1 MFNVLNMSG
10 FNLTFFEENEDAE
23 EESGS
28 ESADEGPPEKSQKTA
43 KKVYAQQFRH
53 QWLEDPEFKDWLVRP
68 RPGENA
74 CSCKLC
80 NKSVSCRKTALR
92 RHTQSAQHKRALS
105 EIAAGQRQGNLV
117 ECLQRQNE
125 ITTYKETTEARM
137 CSFLA
142 QHNLPLS
149 LINNLMSLFKS
160 VAPKNGKEVEILKGI
175 HLSSTRCTNIIRQGV
190 GLYFQMELVE
200 ILRKSKS
207 YFSII
212 PDETTDVST
221 EKQLGICVV
230 YFDESDMKI
239 VTRFFDMVSVVDST
253 ANGLYQAIKNAFN
266 EKAIPM
272 ENIIGYSSDT
282 TNVMFG
288 EQHSVVSLLKQDVP
302 HVLAVKCSCHLIH
315 LCSSYACQKL
325 STSLED
331 LCRNVYSHF
340 SRSSLRQKEYQQFQ
354 EFVEAEPHKLL
365 CLAQT
370 RWLSLESCA
379 KRILEQWNALQ
390 LYFTSFVAEKR
401 DPSHTTESIL
411 HALRNKYLKAQLE
424 FLSAQLH
431 RLNDFNT
438 MFQTSDPVLHHL
450 HSEVNR
456 LLKSILSDFMKLDV
470 VRSCDPFTVSIDD
483 PNQMVSIDQV
493 YLGIQATTT
502 LYELIDGDP
511 EAAGQRCQEVR
522 KNCLAF
528 MLEVVR
534 QIRQRFKLQDSAYT
548 LLEFLIPQNAVNCHP
563 PTLLQLFN
571 KFPYL
576 SNVAD
581 KEVVDSEWRKQALE
595 ESNEIDPN
603 ESSLQF
609 WKRRLDA
616 HTFDGRKKYP
626 NLKKV
631 VGCMM
636 SLPSSNAAV
645 ERLFSE
651 LKLVKSTM
659 RNSLKRESLVGL
671 IHTKEGLNVHSL
683 SAHDL
688 TVNRELSIQLKNVKS
703 NATDTQAN
711 ELILQQLAK
720 P

>member
-1 MFNVLNMSG
+1 
-10 FNLTFFEENEDAE
+10 
-23 EESGS
+23 
-28 ESADEGPPEKSQKTA
+28 
-43 KKVYAQQFRH
+43 
-53 QWLEDPEFKDWLVRP
+53 
-68 RPGENA
+68 
-74 CSCKLC
+74 
-80 NKSVSCRKTALR
+80 
-92 RHTQSAQHKRALS
+92 
-105 EIAAGQRQGNLV
+105 
-117 ECLQRQNE
+117 
-125 ITTYKETTEARM
+125 
-137 CSFLA
+137 
-142 QHNLPLS
+142 
-149 LINNLMSLFKS
+149 
-160 VAPKNGKEVEILKGI
+160 
-175 HLSSTRCTNIIRQGV
+175 
-190 GLYFQMELVE
+190 
-200 ILRKSKS
+200 
-207 YFSII
+207 
-212 PDETTDVST
+212 
-221 EKQLGICVV
+221 
-230 YFDESDMKI
+230 
-239 VTRFFDMVSVVDST
+239 
-253 ANGLYQAIKNAFN
+253 
-266 EKAIPM
+266 
-272 ENIIGYSSDT
+272 
-282 TNVMFG
+282 
-288 EQHSVVSLLKQDVP
+288 
-302 HVLAVKCSCHLIH
+302 
-315 LCSSYACQKL
+315 
-325 STSLED
+325 
-331 LCRNVYSHF
+331 
-340 SRSSLRQKEYQQFQ
+340 
-354 EFVEAEPHKLL
+354 
-365 CLAQT
+365 
-370 RWLSLESCA
+370 
-379 KRILEQWNALQ
+379 
-390 LYFTSFVAEKR
+390 
-401 DPSHTTESIL
+401 
-411 HALRNKYLKAQLE
+411 
-424 FLSAQLH
+424 
-431 RLNDFNT
+431 